1 MELQTI
7 SAVSKSFRV
16 STRTLRY
23 YEKLGLIKSTA
34 KENYAYRTYDE
45 DNIVRLQQIILLK
58 KLRIP
63 LKQIAVILESDQ
75 SYEMIDTFYRSL
87 KEINAEISA
96 LSTIRTVLNAFIER
110 LRENAHVDFK
120 LQLMDDQGLLDM
132 VNAITA
138 SNINFREKTALEEI
152 EAANKEL
159 SKLKDVRIVY
169 LPPAVVAAYRS
180 AGDEP
185 ERRCSEVIDA
195 FVIDNN
201 LIRIKPDLRRYGF
214 SINSSSS
221 TGDIHGYEMWVTV
234 PGDINI
240 PAPLERK
247 QFEGGL
253 YAAHMIEMGNFHE
266 WEWLRIWVENSK
278 QYTYRGNWDAANMFG
293 FLEEGLG
300 YVYNVKKGNSEPESL
315 QLDLLFPIKEIE
327 EEAEMDTLT
336 IKPIGELV
344 SGVDEIE
351 LFDMPELMLIGKE
364 IRGGGV
370 LGDHTPVDLWERC
383 IADGTLDV
391 LKNLPRVVSRALMG
405 WSGNYTPEDKT
416 YSYIVGVLAPLGTP
430 VPEGMTF
437 RVLPATLAAKGVY
450 GKGYHM
456 LEQVKKMGYDNN
468 YGLCGWNIEL
478 NFEDD
483 PDPLPKPI
491 DQWSVL
497 SPVKKVR

>member
-1 MELQTI
+1 
-7 SAVSKSFRV
+7 
-16 STRTLRY
+16 
-23 YEKLGLIKSTA
+23 
-34 KENYAYRTYDE
+34 
-45 DNIVRLQQIILLK
+45 
-58 KLRIP
+58 
-63 LKQIAVILESDQ
+63 
-75 SYEMIDTFYRSL
+75 
-87 KEINAEISA
+87 
-96 LSTIRTVLNAFIER
+96 
-110 LRENAHVDFK
+110 
-120 LQLMDDQGLLDM
+120 
-132 VNAITA
+132 
-138 SNINFREKTALEEI
+138 
-152 EAANKEL
+152 
-159 SKLKDVRIVY
+159 
-169 LPPAVVAAYRS
+169 
-180 AGDEP
+180 
-185 ERRCSEVIDA
+185 
-195 FVIDNN
+195 
-201 LIRIKPDLRRYGF
+201 
-214 SINSSSS
+214 
-221 TGDIHGYEMWVTV
+221 
-234 PGDINI
+234 
-240 PAPLERK
+240 
-247 QFEGGL
+247 
-253 YAAHMIEMGNFHE
+253 
-266 WEWLRIWVENSK
+266 
-278 QYTYRGNWDAANMFG
+278 
-293 FLEEGLG
+293 
-300 YVYNVKKGNSEPESL
+300 
-315 QLDLLFPIKEIE
+315 
-327 EEAEMDTLT
+327 MDTLT